1 MIYRLGVT
9 LVSLVLMAA
18 CSNTKGQ
25 SDISATELSKEPA
38 AVVYLTRHAEKLA
51 SGKDPKLS
59 EKGQQ
64 RAQALALTLADVEL
78 DRIYSTDYQ
87 RTQMTAQPTA
97 ASKEVEVISYNLP
110 IKLLAAKILKL
121 HNKDKV
127 LVVGHS
133 NTTPE
138 LIAALGIETPIV
150 IEHHQYGDLFIIEF
164 FDGKPQ
170 LSMSK
175 FGESMPEHR

>member
-18 CSNTKGQ
+18 CANTKDQ
-25 SDISATELSKEPA
+25 SDIGSKALSKEPD

-51 SGKDPKLS
+51 VGKDPKLS
-59 EKGQQ
+59 DKGQQ
-64 RAQALALTLADVEL
+64 RAQALALKLVDVEL
-78 DRIYSTDYQ
+78 DSIYSTDYQ
-87 RTQMTAQPTA
+87 RTQMTAQPVA
-97 ASKEVEVISYNLP
+97 ASKGLEVTSYNLP

-121 HNKDKV
+121 HDKDNV

-164 FDGKPQ
+164 FNGKPQ
-170 LSMSK
+170 LSRSK
-175 FGESMPEHR
+175 FGESTPEHR